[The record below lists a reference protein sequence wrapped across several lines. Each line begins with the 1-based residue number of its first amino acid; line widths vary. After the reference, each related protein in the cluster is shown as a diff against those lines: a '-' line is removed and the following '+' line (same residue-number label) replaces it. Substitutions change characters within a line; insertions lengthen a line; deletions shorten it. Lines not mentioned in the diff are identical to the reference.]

1 MIKKAIF
8 VCSFVWIL
16 LVSCS
21 SQKEVSTQLPY
32 EIESV
37 YFQQWIGGQELSGS
51 GVNFHLTFKNALPQN
66 TTLEKLYFQDKE
78 CVFER
83 ESNVKYVAKIY
94 SKPQNQDL
102 ILDGDS
108 QKEYGNKAPEI
119 TQPKFELQPNE
130 AILEFRI
137 GTEVRYYKIVDLK
150 EKELIAYPSTRP
162 RN

>member
-1 MIKKAIF
+1 MKVIFSCIIF
-8 VCSFVWIL
+8 VFI
-16 LVSCS
+16 SCS
-21 SQKEVSTQLPY
+21 SQKEISTQLPY

-37 YFQQWIGGQELSGS
+37 YFQKWIGGQEQTGS
-51 GVNFHLTFKNALPQN
+51 GVNFHLTFKDPLPQN
-66 TTLEKLYFQDKE
+66 TTLEKLYFQNKE
-78 CVFER
+78 GVFER
-83 ESNVKYVAKIY
+83 ESDVNYVGRIY

-108 QKEYGNKAPEI
+108 QNEYGNKAPEI

-130 AILEFRI
+130 AILEFRM

>member
-1 MIKKAIF
+1 MKVIF
-8 VCSFVWIL
+8 SCIIFAFF
-16 LVSCS
+16 SCS
-21 SQKEVSTQLPY
+21 SQKEISTQLPY

-37 YFQQWIGGQELSGS
+37 YFQKWIGGQEQSGS

-66 TTLEKLYFQDKE
+66 TTLEKLYFQNKE
-78 CVFER
+78 GIFER
-83 ESNVKYVAKIY
+83 ESNVKYVGLIY

-102 ILDGDS
+102 ILDGES

-130 AILEFRI
+130 AILEFRM

-150 EKELIAYPSTRP
+150 EKELLAYPSTRP